1 MDTFLVTV
9 TEFVTDDPREPLL
22 RSGTTSTTTSQGP
35 SGHVHHMTRLSHG
48 RKESLRCCPLQL
60 VLLNM
65 SSTLACLAAAFQPTM
80 MLLVFRPWRA
90 TTALFDLHRELPNF
104 KPFLRAFHPAT
115 GGVCVCVETLFP
127 RVFSSRT
134 AFDDNICN
142 NSRGRGAWIAG
153 LPLTK
158 TPAFRGDVFWDA
170 RTCTCSL

>member
-48 RKESLRCCPLQL
+48 RNESLRCCPLQL

-80 MLLVFRPWRA
+80 MLLVFRHGVPPQLFL
-90 TTALFDLHRELPNF
+90 TSTANVRTSPVPESFSPRH
-104 KPFLRAFHPAT
+104 
-115 GGVCVCVETLFP
+115 GGVCGCVETLCP
-127 RVFSSRT
+127 RVFSSCT

-142 NSRGRGAWIAG
+142 NSRGREHG
-153 LPLTK
+153 
-158 TPAFRGDVFWDA
+158 
-170 RTCTCSL
+170 SLDSH